1 MNKNSQGFVWLN
13 TQGFFKLVFPFLH
26 FLHFSLL
33 LHMQRDPGNLSSDF
47 SNPRWVPICY
57 IGGKKISVFPADAH
71 GYCLSHLPPPYSSA
85 LMDLLTSSTNLD
97 VKSNSRMMRHG
108 FSAWTVCFL
117 SFTVSGWV
125 TCRRLWK
132 SWIEV
137 EGLDGHPP
145 PSPHPFHITGLW
157 LDTWL
162 LYWKLHF
169 PAACG
174 CMSACSCHQVHCAG
188 MQTEVMGSLL
198 SLFLNTLHHP
208 RNQACRWGWIPK
220 WQPSNRM
227 DRTWVP
233 EWPHGA
239 EQPSH
244 LGPLTER
251 LIWERVNVCALQ
263 VTLW

>member
-33 LHMQRDPGNLSSDF
+33 LHVQTDPGNLSSDF
-47 SNPRWVPICY
+47 SNPRRVPICY

-132 SWIEV
+132 SWNRGGRAGWSSPTI
-137 EGLDGHPP
+137 
-145 PSPHPFHITGLW
+145 PSPLPYNWVVAGHMAALLETPFPSCLRVYVSMFMSPSALRWDANGGDGL
-157 LDTWL
+157 TSESVPQ
-162 LYWKLHF
+162 HS
-169 PAACG
+169 P
-174 CMSACSCHQVHCAG
+174 SSQEPS
-188 MQTEVMGSLL
+188 MQM
-198 SLFLNTLHHP
+198 
-208 RNQACRWGWIPK
+208 
-220 WQPSNRM
+220 RM
-227 DRTWVP
+227 DP
-233 EWPHGA
+233 
-239 EQPSH
+239 
-244 LGPLTER
+244 
-251 LIWERVNVCALQ
+251 
-263 VTLW
+263 